1 MARPISV
8 PSSFSSHPLDLQVS
22 YRLGAPLIYV
32 KGELDHQTAP
42 QLRAA
47 IEEEWASAPPAVILE
62 LSGMSY
68 LDSGG
73 LSVLFD
79 ALTRLRG
86 TAWLGAV
93 GPIPPVARLLE
104 MTGLTEQPDF
114 RAFADLDAAALA
126 LASSSAAR

>member
-1 MARPISV
+1 V
-8 PSSFSSHPLDLQVS
+8 
-22 YRLGAPLIYV
+22 PLIYV

-47 IEEEWASAPPAVILE
+47 IAEESASSPPAIVLE
-62 LSGMSY
+62 LSDASY

-79 ALTRLRG
+79 TLTALRG
-86 TAWLGAV
+86 TGWLGVV
-93 GPIPPVARLLE
+93 GAITPVARLLE

-114 RAFADLDAAALA
+114 RTFPDLDAASRSLG
-126 LASSSAAR
+126 SSPAVR